1 MSPSQQRK
9 FHSTVEWLSQKHRDS
24 NLLNVVGFS
33 PPDIP
38 KERNNCDFTK
48 EENLKESIMKN
59 QHHWTKQHSRQQRP
73 GKFATHDSDA

>member
-9 FHSTVEWLSQKHRDS
+9 FYSTVEWLSQKHRDS

-33 PPDIP
+33 PPDFS
-38 KERNNCDFTK
+38 KERNNCDFAK
-48 EENLKESIMKN
+48 EKNPKESIMKN
-59 QHHWTKQHSRQQRP
+59 QQNWTKYSRQQRP